1 MIALPLVT
9 DWNIC
14 TPNLFRFMNHEY
26 VSSFFQDGS
35 LRLSSFSRFHKHED
49 EQRLD
54 KKEGR
59 TMFVHRTNKCGGQ
72 TITAWATH
80 GVNAYILCA
89 SMRYDKNLMESFG
102 CDSYLCITDSTNFG
116 MSIARHIPGLVSA
129 FEGPCLYQDM
139 KIIERDLV
147 YIDIDKFKDPEN
159 PEKIKKESLNNF
171 ILSRMEHYPLFLKE
185 RSFAQQ
191 VEYRFIWVV
200 RNKEVEFLDIK
211 VPEAIQFCEKES
223 ELTK

>member
-1 MIALPLVT
+1 
-9 DWNIC
+9 
-14 TPNLFRFMNHEY
+14 
-26 VSSFFQDGS
+26 
-35 LRLSSFSRFHKHED
+35 
-49 EQRLD
+49 
-54 KKEGR
+54 
-59 TMFVHRTNKCGGQ
+59 
-72 TITAWATH
+72 
-80 GVNAYILCA
+80 
-89 SMRYDKNLMESFG
+89 
-102 CDSYLCITDSTNFG
+102 
-116 MSIARHIPGLVSA
+116 
-129 FEGPCLYQDM
+129 M